1 MQTDGLTEA
10 ERRAVVDDYE
20 RRERDYT
27 RLQRQRLSV
36 ADFEPLKLIGKGAFG
51 EVRICR
57 DRTTHQ
63 LVAVKKLRKSEMVRR
78 GQVDHVRAERNV
90 LAEVRHQ
97 SIVKLIY
104 SFQDEEYLY
113 LVMEY
118 MPGGDLMTLL
128 IRLEILPEQM
138 SQFYLAQTV
147 IALEAVHAA
156 GYIHRDIKPDNLL
169 LDSAGHMKL
178 SDFGLCKP
186 VDVGTLPAFSA
197 AAAGDADSINSLP
210 SPSALSPEEQLRHWQ
225 ENRRKLAFSTVGTPD
240 YIAPEVLMKKGYGM
254 ECDWWSVGA
263 IAYEMMVG
271 FPPFYS
277 DDPMTTCRKIV
288 NWRTY
293 LRFPPEAEATL
304 SPAAIDFIVKLLC
317 DVDDRL
323 GTHGVFEI
331 KKHPFFNGINWDAL
345 YATVAPYRPAL
356 EHELDTQNFEQYED
370 EEDGVGSS
378 HGGGGGGVSGGESR
392 SRSRPVAD
400 PHFVGYTYKNW
411 EATDA
416 AAARQR
422 VRETRPAPQRTSIN
436 DLQDAFHAVELGGH
450 Q

>member
-1 MQTDGLTEA
+1 MKLERELAVDGLSDEQ
-10 ERRAVVDDYE
+10 RVAVVEEHE
-20 RRERDYT
+20 RREREYT

-57 DRTTHQ
+57 DRANGN

-78 GQVDHVRAERNV
+78 GQVDHVKAERNV
-90 LAEVRHQ
+90 LAEVQHNF
-97 SIVKLIY
+97 IVKLYY

-128 IRLEILPEQM
+128 IRMEILPEAI
-138 SQFYLAQTV
+138 SRFYLAQTV
-147 IALEAVHAA
+147 VALEAVHAA

-169 LDSAGHMKL
+169 LDAAGHMKL

-186 VDVGTLPAFSA
+186 VDVGTLPAFAVARDPA
-197 AAAGDADSINSLP
+197 AIHDLP
-210 SPSALSPEEQLRHWQ
+210 SPSALTPEEQLRHWQ

-240 YIAPEVLMKKGYGM
+240 YIAPEVLMKRGYGM

-277 DDPMTTCRKIV
+277 DDPMTACRKIV

-293 LRFPPEAEATL
+293 LRFPPEAELSL
-304 SPAAIDFIVKLLC
+304 SPAARDFIVRLLC

-323 GTHGVFEI
+323 GTRGIAEI
-331 KKHPFFNGINWDAL
+331 KSHAFFAGINWQKL
-345 YATVAPYRPAL
+345 HEATPPYRPNL

-370 EEDGVGSS
+370 DEANSS
-378 HGGGGGGVSGGESR
+378 ANAAACR
-392 SRSRPVAD
+392 NRPVAD

-416 AAARQR
+416 AGGKQR
-422 VRETRPAPQRTSIN
+422 VRESKTRDPRASVN
-436 DLQDAFHAVELGGH
+436 DLHEAFAAVELGGPR
-450 Q
+450 

>member
-1 MQTDGLTEA
+1 MKLERELQADRVPET
-10 ERRAVVDDYE
+10 ERRAVVEEHE

-36 ADFEPLKLIGKGAFG
+36 ADFEPLRLIGKGAFG

-57 DRTTHQ
+57 DRSTGK
-63 LVAVKKLRKSEMVRR
+63 LVAVKKLQKSEMVRR

-90 LAEVRHQ
+90 LTEVHHL
-97 SIVKLIY
+97 SVVKLYY
-104 SFQDEEYLY
+104 SFQDEDFLY

-128 IRLEILPEQM
+128 IRLEILPEAM
-138 SQFYLAQTV
+138 SKFYLAQTV
-147 IALEAVHAA
+147 VALDAVHAA

-169 LDSAGHMKL
+169 LDANGHMKL

-186 VDVGTLPAFSA
+186 VDVGTLPTFA
-197 AAAGDADSINSLP
+197 AAADAATLRALP
-210 SPSALSPEEQLRHWQ
+210 SPSAVSREEQLRHWQ

-240 YIAPEVLMKKGYGM
+240 YIAPEVLMKRGYGM

-293 LRFPPEAEATL
+293 LRFPPEADAAL
-304 SPAAIDFIVKLLC
+304 SPAARDFIVRLLC

-323 GTHGVFEI
+323 GTRGVEEI
-331 KKHPFFNGINWDAL
+331 KAHPFFYGIKWDKL
-345 YATVAPYRPAL
+345 YEAVPPYRPTL

-370 EEDGVGSS
+370 NGSKVTP
-378 HGGGGGGVSGGESR
+378 GPSR
-392 SRSRPVAD
+392 ARPVAD

-416 AAARQR
+416 AKHR
-422 VRETRPAPQRTSIN
+422 VREPRASARASVN
-436 DLQDAFHAVELGGH
+436 ELHEAFDAVELGGH
-450 Q
+450 R

>member
-1 MQTDGLTEA
+1 MVE
-10 ERRAVVDDYE
+10 DYE

-27 RLQRQRLSV
+27 RLQRQRLNV

-57 DRTTHQ
+57 DTTTGNV
-63 LVAVKKLRKSEMVRR
+63 VAVKKLRKSEMVRR

-90 LAEVRHQ
+90 LAEIRHQ
-97 SIVKLIY
+97 AVVKLFY
-104 SFQDEEYLY
+104 SFQDENYLY

-128 IRLEILPEQM
+128 IRLEILPEAM
-138 SQFYLAQTV
+138 SRFYLAQTV
-147 IALEAVHAA
+147 IALEAVHSA

-169 LDSAGHMKL
+169 LDAGGHMKL

-186 VDVGTLPAFSA
+186 VDVGTLPAF
-197 AAAGDADSINSLP
+197 AAAGDAATLSTLP

-254 ECDWWSVGA
+254 ECDWWGVGA

-293 LRFPPEAEATL
+293 LRFPQEAEASL
-304 SPAAIDFIVKLLC
+304 SPAARDFIVRLLC

-323 GTHGVFEI
+323 GTRGIHEI
-331 KKHPFFNGINWDAL
+331 KAHPFFAGIKWNEL
-345 YATVAPYRPAL
+345 YAMNAPYKPQL
-356 EHELDTQNFEQYED
+356 QHELDTQNFEQYED
-370 EEDGVGSS
+370 DEAGIAL
-378 HGGGGGGVSGGESR
+378 ESR

-411 EATDA
+411 EATDPA
-416 AAARQR
+416 SGRQR
-422 VRETRPAPQRTSIN
+422 VHSKSSAPRTSIN
-436 DLQDAFHAVELGGH
+436 ELQDAFHAVELGGH
-450 Q
+450 R